1 MVTDGLR
8 STLERA
14 VKEVSF
20 FSPQLIGHIYRQTHT
35 TSKAEETTGTKV
47 QGRKELVTFEEQK
60 VH

>member
-1 MVTDGLR
+1 M
-8 STLERA
+8 ERA
-14 VKEVSF
+14 VEEVSF